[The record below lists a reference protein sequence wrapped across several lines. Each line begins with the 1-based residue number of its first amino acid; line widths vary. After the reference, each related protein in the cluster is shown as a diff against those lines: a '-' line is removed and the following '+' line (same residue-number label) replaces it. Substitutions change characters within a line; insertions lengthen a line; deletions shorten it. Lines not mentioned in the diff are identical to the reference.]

1 MHFLSRWRLLV
12 GVSISNSQKL
22 IDELDRKV
30 EGYGRLKSNVNQ
42 FNIIKIYTV
51 FIQQQ
56 DTNSIQVPIDYKQG
70 DTETFLWT

>member
-1 MHFLSRWRLLV
+1 MDKLRFLV

-42 FNIIKIYTV
+42 FNIIKIYTIWASLV
-51 FIQQQ
+51 AQMVK
-56 DTNSIQVPIDYKQG
+56 NLPEMR
-70 DTETFLWT
+70 ET